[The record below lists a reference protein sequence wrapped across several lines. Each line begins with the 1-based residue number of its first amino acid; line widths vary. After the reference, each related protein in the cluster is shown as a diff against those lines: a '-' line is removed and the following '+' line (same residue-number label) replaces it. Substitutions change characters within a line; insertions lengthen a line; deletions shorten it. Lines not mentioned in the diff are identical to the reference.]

1 MVSAMHCKG
10 GVSMRATIQILAVA
24 AVISLL
30 SVAATNAQSQVS
42 PQPEQTTPS
51 AKISDEKLDAV
62 AKAMQRMNTVKQAYQ
77 KKIDAASPED
87 KQRLMSEGNDELQK
101 ALSDQGL
108 SVDEYNKIII
118 IARNDPTVRA
128 KLLQRLGEPDQSE

>member
-1 MVSAMHCKG
+1 
-10 GVSMRATIQILAVA
+10 MRATIQILALA
-24 AVISLL
+24 AAISLL
-30 SVAATNAQSQVS
+30 SVAAANAQSHVS
-42 PQPEQTTPS
+42 PQSEQATPS

-87 KQRLMSEGNDELQK
+87 KQRLMSEGNDALQK

-108 SVDEYNKIII
+108 SVDEYNKIITV
-118 IARNDPTVRA
+118 ARNDPTIRA
-128 KLLQRLGEPDQSE
+128 KLLERLGEPDQSE